1 MRAGVPASKCS
12 LSTQQLDDDA
22 ITLMKEH
29 SLEINCCSLSQLD
42 TIGSALPGAKV
53 GVRFNPGLGSG
64 GTAKTNVGG
73 PSSSFGIWHEQFDE
87 VVALAKKHDL
97 EVIRVHTH
105 IGSGSDAEVWKRVS
119 SMSLDLCERL
129 GDSVK
134 TLNLGGGYKVG
145 RMAYETSTNLQEV
158 GKPVTDNFKAYKERT
173 GVELKLEVE
182 PGTYLVA
189 NAGALVTKVQD
200 VACTSGQQKGNDFL
214 KLDAGMTD
222 VLRPSLYGSR
232 HPLVVVPSSAKIR

>member
-1 MRAGVPASKCS
+1 MRRS
-12 LSTQQLDDDA
+12 
-22 ITLMKEH
+22 
-29 SLEINCCSLSQLD
+29 
-42 TIGSALPGAKV
+42 GSACRRCLWIV
-53 GVRFNPGLGSG
+53 
-64 GTAKTNVGG
+64 
-73 PSSSFGIWHEQFDE
+73 
-87 VVALAKKHDL
+87 
-97 EVIRVHTH
+97 
-105 IGSGSDAEVWKRVS
+105 
-119 SMSLDLCERL
+119 CERL

-200 VACTSGQQKGNDFL
+200 VAC
-214 KLDAGMTD
+214 
-222 VLRPSLYGSR
+222 VW
-232 HPLVVVPSSAKIR
+232 